1 MYSSKLSI
9 SKRFSMSVTWNI
21 LYILPCSVNL
31 KVHNIVQEQGRV
43 NLPGTFELSAFVHD
57 IWHLYIHLAFYLLIG
72 LNILSSLL
80 LLLLL
85 LLLLS

>member
-9 SKRFSMSVTWNI
+9 SKRFYVSLHVTSNI

-57 IWHLYIHLAFYLLIG
+57 I
-72 LNILSSLL
+72 
-80 LLLLL
+80 
-85 LLLLS
+85 